1 MFLDCFN
8 FVSKLSRSLWLLRRW
23 ALFKIDFCRIQT
35 LLWANKRTRL
45 SHFSN
50 SISNKHIKNRKGR
63 SCTSGL
69 DLQRTHDIVR
79 IDKAAD
85 VMHRRMKNEMNRSH
99 LHSSLFTHSSSFKGE
114 EEGFFVDILSF
125 FLSVWHSGCL
135 ISRQKLKLKC
145 FFAFDSISFYANANE
160 WKNDEG
166 LKETMRTCFEY
177 LCHFQINSKFYFLH
191 TIWMN
196 TDGCNFCK
204 NVMCH
209 VSPSFFILS

>member
-1 MFLDCFN
+1 MYQSLVVAFGCCVDKLY
-8 FVSKLSRSLWLLRRW
+8 SKSIF
-23 ALFKIDFCRIQT
+23 AEFKHCCG
-35 LLWANKRTRL
+35 RTREL
-45 SHFSN
+45 VCHIFHFSN

-114 EEGFFVDILSF
+114 KEGFFVDILSF

-177 LCHFQINSKFYFLH
+177 LCHFHINSKFYFLH
-191 TIWMN
+191 TI
-196 TDGCNFCK
+196 
-204 NVMCH
+204 
-209 VSPSFFILS
+209 